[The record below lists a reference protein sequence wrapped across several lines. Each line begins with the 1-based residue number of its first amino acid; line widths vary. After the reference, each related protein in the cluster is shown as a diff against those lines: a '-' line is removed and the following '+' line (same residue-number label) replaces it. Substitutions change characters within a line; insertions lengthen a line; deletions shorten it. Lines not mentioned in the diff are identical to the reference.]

1 MLGKKVLIVD
11 DSLTNLTIISDILHD
26 NGIIPI
32 IETDGT
38 KIEKILEE
46 NRDISLL
53 LLDIIMPKID
63 GYEICKNLKK
73 DIRFKDIPVIL
84 LTGLESNEN
93 KLKGFESGAIDY
105 ITKPFN
111 QKEILARVNTHI
123 ELFQNRKKLNSK
135 IYDKDKRISELLEY
149 IDRYIIYSQTDLKGN
164 IIHVSQAFCDV
175 SQFSKYE
182 LLGKPHNIV
191 RHSDMPAAAFK
202 NLWDTIQKG
211 KTWEGRV
218 KNRKKDGSFYWVY
231 SRVSPQKDENENII
245 SYTSVRQDITQQIRA
260 EELHKSVNNLL
271 NNANEGFLSFGENLL
286 IKQGY
291 SKKSLEILSQCYFF

>member
-123 ELFQNRKKLNSK
+123 ELFQNRKVKLFVMYHNS
-135 IYDKDKRISELLEY
+135 INMNY
-149 IDRYIIYSQTDLKGN
+149 
-164 IIHVSQAFCDV
+164 
-175 SQFSKYE
+175 
-182 LLGKPHNIV
+182 
-191 RHSDMPAAAFK
+191 
-202 NLWDTIQKG
+202 
-211 KTWEGRV
+211 
-218 KNRKKDGSFYWVY
+218 
-231 SRVSPQKDENENII
+231 
-245 SYTSVRQDITQQIRA
+245 
-260 EELHKSVNNLL
+260 
-271 NNANEGFLSFGENLL
+271 
-286 IKQGY
+286 
-291 SKKSLEILSQCYFF
+291 